1 MFTGIV
7 QEVGEVEAV
16 AAEPNG
22 ARIVVR
28 MPGLAPEVAMGDSVA
43 VNGTCLTAV
52 ELGDERIAFEA
63 MGETLA
69 KTTTGALVAG
79 SPVNLE
85 PALRP
90 TDRMGGH
97 VVQGHVD
104 AVGEVVGI
112 RADGIARVV
121 EIAAPPEVRRY
132 VVQKGSIAVDGVSLT
147 VADVTDRGFAIW
159 LIPHTCEVTT
169 LGRHEV
175 GDRVNL
181 EADIYAKYVEKFA
194 ADRGDAAG
202 GGR

>member
-7 QEVGEVEAV
+7 QEIGEVEEV
-16 AAEPNG
+16 QPAENG

-28 MPGLAPEVAMGDSVA
+28 MPALAPEVAMGDSVN

-52 ELGDERIAFEA
+52 ELGPERIAFEA

-69 KTTTGALVAG
+69 RTTTGALASG
-79 SPVNLE
+79 APVNLE

-104 AVGEVVGI
+104 AVGTVAAI
-112 RADGIARVV
+112 RADGIAMV
-121 EIAAPPEVRRY
+121 ITITAPPAITRY
-132 VVQKGSIAVDGVSLT
+132 VVEKGSIAVNGVSLT
-147 VADVTDRGFAIW
+147 VSQVVAEGFEIW

-169 LGRHEV
+169 FGSIKM
-175 GDRVNL
+175 GDGVNL
-181 EADIYAKYVEKFA
+181 EVDIYAKYIEKFA
-194 ADRGDAAG
+194 AERDHAAG
-202 GGR
+202 N

>member
-1 MFTGIV
+1 MLF
-7 QEVGEVEAV
+7 
-16 AAEPNG
+16 
-22 ARIVVR
+22 R
-28 MPGLAPEVAMGDSVA
+28 S
-43 VNGTCLTAV
+43 TCLTAV
-52 ELGDERIAFEA
+52 ELGSERIAFEA

-69 KTTTGALVAG
+69 KTTTGALAPG
-79 SPVNLE
+79 APVNLE

-121 EIAAPPEVRRY
+121 EISAPPEVRRY

-147 VADVTDRGFAIW
+147 VAAETERGFEIW

-169 LGRHEV
+169 LGRVDV

-181 EADIYAKYVEKFA
+181 EADIYAKYVERFA
-194 ADRGDAAG
+194 AER
-202 GGR
+202 

>member
-7 QEVGEVEAV
+7 QEVGEVEEV
-16 AAEPNG
+16 APEANG

-52 ELGDERIAFEA
+52 ELGSERIAFEA

-69 KTTTGALVAG
+69 KTTTGALAPG
-79 SPVNLE
+79 APVNLE

-121 EIAAPPEVRRY
+121 EISAPPEVRRY

-147 VADVTDRGFAIW
+147 VAAETERGFEIW

-169 LGRHEV
+169 LGRVDV

-181 EADIYAKYVEKFA
+181 EADIYAKYVERFA
-194 ADRGDAAG
+194 AER
-202 GGR
+202 

>member
-7 QEVGEVEAV
+7 QEVGEVEEVQDADS
-16 AAEPNG
+16 G

-28 MPGLAPEVAMGDSVA
+28 MPGLAPEIGMGDSVS

-52 ELGDERIAFEA
+52 ELGSERIAFEA

-69 KTTTGALVAG
+69 RTTTGALAPG
-79 SPVNLE
+79 SAVNLE

-104 AVGEVVGI
+104 AVGAVAGM
-112 RADGIARVV
+112 RTDGIAKV
-121 EIAAPPEVRRY
+121 IAIEAPADVLRY
-132 VVQKGSIAVDGVSLT
+132 VVEKGSIAVNGVSLT
-147 VADVTDRGFAIW
+147 VSAVSDGAFEIW

-169 LGRHEV
+169 FGGIAV
-175 GDRVNL
+175 GDAVNL
-181 EADIYAKYVEKFA
+181 ECDIYAKYVEKFA
-194 ADRGDAAG
+194 AQH
-202 GGR
+202 

>member
-7 QEVGEVEAV
+7 QEVGEVVEV
-16 AAEPNG
+16 APAANG
-22 ARIVVR
+22 ARIVVQ
-28 MPGLAPEVAMGDSVA
+28 MPALAPEVAMGDSVA

-52 ELGDERIAFEA
+52 ELGAERIAFEA

-69 KTTTGALVAG
+69 KTTTGALAPG
-79 SPVNLE
+79 APVNLE

-121 EIAAPPEVRRY
+121 EISAPPEVRRY

-147 VADVTDRGFAIW
+147 VAAETERGFEIW

-169 LGRHEV
+169 LGRIDV

-181 EADIYAKYVEKFA
+181 EADIYAKYVERFA
-194 ADRGDAAG
+194 AER
-202 GGR
+202 

>member
-7 QEVGEVEAV
+7 QEIGEVEEV
-16 AAEPNG
+16 QPAENG

-28 MPGLAPEVAMGDSVA
+28 MPALAPEVAMGDSVN

-52 ELGDERIAFEA
+52 ELGPERIAFEA

-69 KTTTGALVAG
+69 RTTTGALASG
-79 SPVNLE
+79 APVNLE

-104 AVGEVVGI
+104 AVGTVAAI
-112 RADGIARVV
+112 RADGIAMV
-121 EIAAPPEVRRY
+121 ITITAPPAITRY
-132 VVQKGSIAVDGVSLT
+132 VVEKGSIAVNGVSLT
-147 VADVTDRGFAIW
+147 VSQVVAEGFEIW

-169 LGRHEV
+169 FGSIKM
-175 GDRVNL
+175 GDGVNL
-181 EADIYAKYVEKFA
+181 EVDIYAKYVEKFA
-194 ADRGDAAG
+194 AERDHAAG
-202 GGR
+202 N